1 MSALSALEQLKAR
14 LNDVHYINS
23 SAALLGWDQ
32 QVNMPEGGAATR
44 AAQMSTL
51 ARLSHETFTAP
62 LTGELLAAAAQ
73 ELAEADY
80 DSDDAALIRITQHD
94 YDRATRIPAALI
106 AEINETAALAHG
118 EWAHARAT
126 NNFAHF
132 APWLEKVVGLNQRLA
147 EHIGYTDRPYDAL
160 LDQFEPGM
168 SAADV
173 TAMFEDLKRTIVPL
187 VAAIRERQDQ
197 ASDEVLRREFPEDKQ
212 REFTVRVA
220 KEYGFDFERGRQ
232 DKSVHP
238 FCQSLS
244 PDDVRITTRFD
255 EHFVQVALF
264 GTLHETGHG
273 LYEQGCLTT
282 LHPILASGTSLGVH
296 ESQSRLWEN
305 VVGRSHGFWE
315 HYYPLFQA
323 QFPGVLDDVSLD
335 TFYGAVNTSKPSLI
349 RVEAD
354 EVTYNLHI
362 LLRFEMENDLLEGKL
377 KVADAPAVW
386 NAKMHE
392 YLGITPPT
400 DTLGILQDVHWSGGM
415 FGYFPTYTIGNLL
428 SAQLY
433 KAATAA
439 HPEIPAEIAQGKF
452 STLLGWLRT
461 NIHRHGRK
469 FLPTELVK
477 RATGEPLNSSAY
489 LAYLTAKYNAIYGLD
504 QKVLSLPA

>member
-1 MSALSALEQLKAR
+1 
-14 LNDVHYINS
+14 
-23 SAALLGWDQ
+23 
-32 QVNMPEGGAATR
+32 
-44 AAQMSTL
+44 
-51 ARLSHETFTAP
+51 
-62 LTGELLAAAAQ
+62 
-73 ELAEADY
+73 
-80 DSDDAALIRITQHD
+80 
-94 YDRATRIPAALI
+94 
-106 AEINETAALAHG
+106 
-118 EWAHARAT
+118 
-126 NNFAHF
+126 
-132 APWLEKVVGLNQRLA
+132 
-147 EHIGYTDRPYDAL
+147 
-160 LDQFEPGM
+160 
-168 SAADV
+168 
-173 TAMFEDLKRTIVPL
+173 MFEDLKRTIVPL

-197 ASDEVLRREFPEDKQ
+197 TSDEVLRREFPEDKQ